1 MGVMWCLQ
9 VSPVYSRAHCLGVL
23 LPLGEVL
30 RQQSVCVCVCARTLQ
45 DGFSA
50 GAEHLALHFVPL
62 LRQISHTHSR
72 LHFRQG
78 WLHTQHIKLYTYTLH

>member
-30 RQQSVCVCVCARTLQ
+30 RQQSVCVCVPAHCRMGSVLELST
-45 DGFSA
+45 
-50 GAEHLALHFVPL
+50 LHFIL
-62 LRQISHTHSR
+62 CLC
-72 LHFRQG
+72 
-78 WLHTQHIKLYTYTLH
+78 